1 MKKYGSQIFVLSFV
15 IVFIV
20 GTLRMQPGE
29 TWLDLWM
36 LIGLLF
42 QSLILFGIIGFIV
55 DTFFNKDN
63 S

>member
-1 MKKYGSQIFVLSFV
+1 MKRYGNQIFILSFI
-15 IVFIV
+15 IVFII

-29 TWLDLWM
+29 TWLDLWS

-55 DTFFNKDN
+55 DTFFGK
-63 S
+63 

>member
-1 MKKYGSQIFVLSFV
+1 MNKYANQIFALSFI

-55 DTFFNKDN
+55 DTFFRK
-63 S
+63 

>member
-1 MKKYGSQIFVLSFV
+1 MNKYANQIFALSFI

-42 QSLILFGIIGFIV
+42 KSLILFGIIGFIV
-55 DTFFNKDN
+55 DTFFGK
-63 S
+63 

>member
-1 MKKYGSQIFVLSFV
+1 MNKYANQIFALSFI

-55 DTFFNKDN
+55 DTFIGK
-63 S
+63 